1 MKTILLILMLFQPT
15 YCDGW
20 KEGYVAGWCYKD
32 AYGCIEPEP
41 PICPPPK
48 INQETFKDGYNRG
61 FLKGKKD
68 RD

>member
-1 MKTILLILMLFQPT
+1 MFLAEPT

-32 AYGCIEPEP
+32 EYGCIEPEP
-41 PICPPPK
+41 PICPLAK